1 MGARPLHRVI
11 DKEIKRDL
19 AKMMLFGDLK
29 NGGWLTISVT
39 DDKIALIAKPKTPKV
54 PAITLNK
61 LEIDHVSV

>member
-29 NGGWLTISVT
+29 NGGWLHISVV
-39 DDKIALIAKPKTPKV
+39 DNKILLTSKPKQSKV
-54 PAITLNK
+54 PLLTVDTVEDVI
-61 LEIDHVSV
+61 